1 MLMCSLIGRRR
12 HTVRKAPEAVAE
24 AEAEA
29 VAEAAAEAV
38 EVTASD
44 APMLLF

>member
-1 MLMCSLIGRRR
+1 MCSLIGRRR
-12 HTVRKAPEAVAE
+12 HTVRKAPGAVEAPAEAVAE
-24 AEAEA
+24 
-29 VAEAAAEAV
+29 EAAAEAV